1 MYFHTGMLR
10 VSVMSHIVSCKT
22 GLLIFLRVEGINS
35 VVVGTRN
42 RRLQRLTGD
51 GRSDPGRVNY
61 TVSGTNA
68 QFLPKLFLTPIR
80 IRA

>member
-1 MYFHTGMLR
+1 MYVHTGMLR
-10 VSVMSHIVSCKT
+10 VSVMSHIISCNSI
-22 GLLIFLRVEGINS
+22 LLIFVRVEGINS

-42 RRLQRLTGD
+42 RRLQRLTSD

-61 TVSGTNA
+61 SVSGTNA

-80 IRA
+80 TRA